1 MFHLKHNVPA
11 FERSARLVGA
21 LLMALAAGLGGL
33 GPVWVWL
40 LGGSALGL
48 ALTAWLGFCP
58 ACAMMGRRPLD
69 RQP

>member
-1 MFHLKHNVPA
+1 MFHLKRNVPA
-11 FERSARLVGA
+11 FERGARLVAA

-40 LGGSALGL
+40 LGASALGV

-58 ACAMMGRRPLD
+58 ACAMMGRHPLD